1 MDQPYRLGAF
11 EGEFVEAPQPTL
23 PKHLETR
30 MRFATPLLLAS
41 LFLLP
46 GCGPKQ
52 TGESST
58 VPPQIT
64 GPSAGAPN
72 ASGGQNQGGQLLPPG
87 R

>member
-1 MDQPYRLGAF
+1 
-11 EGEFVEAPQPTL
+11 
-23 PKHLETR
+23 
-30 MRFATPLLLAS
+30 MRFTVPLMLAS
-41 LFLLP
+41 LLLLT

-64 GPSAGAPN
+64 GPSAGAP
-72 ASGGQNQGGQLLPPG
+72 ATPGQNQPGQLLPPG